1 MDLDK
6 VQVGLRIKTNAVLG
20 KTTGMIVAARHLRAR
35 RPSTEGV
42 IDDFVPGHGGDV
54 WFIRHGSEFGAYCY
68 NEFELVR
75 EEKSNDDNRM
85 G

>member
-42 IDDFVPGHGGDV
+42 IDSFVPGLGGDV

-68 NEFELVR
+68 DEFELVR

>member
-20 KTTGMIVAARHLRAR
+20 KTTGMLIAARHLRAR

-42 IDDFVPGHGGDV
+42 IDGFVPGMV
-54 WFIRHGSEFGAYCY
+54 EMSGSYGMGQ
-68 NEFELVR
+68 NLVHIAMM
-75 EEKSNDDNRM
+75 SLS
-85 G
+85 